1 MILKTKAM
9 LFSIAEIWEI
19 TSVYM
24 LIEML
29 ILISLYMK
37 TCSIALVLVFANLR
51 SHYLLF
57 TLNVVKNLTNSPK
70 PQITPLWKLL
80 DRK

>member
-51 SHYLLF
+51 SHYLL
-57 TLNVVKNLTNSPK
+57 
-70 PQITPLWKLL
+70 
-80 DRK
+80 